1 MAHYE
6 TEEEQIEAIK
16 DWWKENGR
24 AVIAGVVL
32 AVIALFGWH
41 EWTAYHKQ
49 QVDAASDQYLTLES
63 ALKAGKSDAA
73 VQAGETLEKNYGGT
87 TFAVLGALR
96 LGSHYNEAGNLDKA
110 AEQLRWA
117 ADNSGDKA
125 FQALARLRLVRV
137 LLAQKKYDD
146 ALALL
151 KQKEEGPY
159 ASQYAELRGDAYAA
173 KGDKSQAKDAYE
185 EALADQGMS
194 PQRRQLI
201 TIKRNELGG
210 ASA

>member
-16 DWWKENGR
+16 AWWKENGR
-24 AVIAGVVL
+24 AVIAGVAL
-32 AVIALFGWH
+32 AVIGLFGWH
-41 EWTAYHKQ
+41 EWNAYHKQ
-49 QVDAASDQYLTLES
+49 QVEAASDHYLTLDN
-63 ALKAGKSDAA
+63 ALRGGKPEAA
-73 VQAGETLEKNYGGT
+73 VQAGQTLEKSFGGT
-87 TFAVLGALR
+87 TFAVLAALR
-96 LGSHYNEAGNLDKA
+96 LGAHYNEAGDLDKA
-110 AEQLRWA
+110 AQQLRWA
-117 ADNSGDKA
+117 ADNADSEA
-125 FQALARLRLVRV
+125 FKALARLRLARV

-146 ALALL
+146 ALGLL
-151 KQKEEGPY
+151 QQKEQGPY

-173 KGDKSQAKDAYE
+173 KGEASQARDAYE
-185 EALADQGMS
+185 EALADQGIS

>member
-32 AVIALFGWH
+32 AVIGLLGWH

-49 QVDAASDQYLTLES
+49 QADAASDQYQTLDN
-63 ALKAGKSDAA
+63 AFKAGKAA
-73 VQAGETLEKNYGGT
+73 PAIQAGEVLEKNYGGT
-87 TFAVLGALR
+87 AFAVLAALR
-96 LGSHYNEAGNLDKA
+96 LGSHFNEAGDLNKA
-110 AEQLRWA
+110 ATQLRWA
-117 ADNSGDKA
+117 VDHASSNALKS
-125 FQALARLRLVRV
+125 LARLRLSRV

-151 KQKEEGPY
+151 KQSEEGPY
-159 ASQYAELRGDAYAA
+159 ASQFAELRGDTYAA
-173 KGDKSQAKDAYE
+173 KGNAAQARTAYQ
-185 EALADQGMS
+185 EALADQGLS
-194 PQRRQLI
+194 PQRRHLI
-201 TIKRNELGG
+201 QIKRNELGG